1 MRNRG
6 AVSFLLSL
14 FSFFLL
20 CGFAEAAVDIRVSNP
35 WLSLMTRFVGG
46 LQVRVHPLSGWN
58 ATGGVVR
65 YSGSSKRFPAIAL
78 DEPEARAYRLGRGAV
93 KTLFTK
99 APGGISPVPSAFFDP
114 SALSFIGQRL
124 LGAMSSI
131 DPKNYVYY
139 QRRLAEFQS
148 RTDTTVGVG
157 RQLLKGLVIL
167 DLTGAS
173 GKWIVAAA
181 ESPIRPPD
189 RVMDLWKKGKSLE
202 TLGIALNDA
211 SRKNWVIA
219 IDPWTPSTVR
229 EKIRGLPRVA
239 DIPPPSHEKEMLTIL
254 HDVYLTVWNASGK
267 RLNPQKP

>member
-1 MRNRG
+1 LKNQG
-6 AVSFLLSL
+6 AVRPLLFLVL
-14 FSFFLL
+14 FFYL
-20 CGFAEAAVDIRVSNP
+20 CGFAEAAVDIRVANP
-35 WLSLMTRFVGG
+35 WLALMTRFVGG
-46 LQVRVHPLSGWN
+46 LQVQVHALSGWN
-58 ATGGVVR
+58 AAGGVVR
-65 YSGSSKRFPAIAL
+65 YLSSSRRFPAIAL
-78 DEPEARAYRLGRGAV
+78 DEAEARTFRLGKSGV
-93 KTLFTK
+93 KTLFTE
-99 APGGISPVPSAFFDP
+99 APVGISPVPSAFFDP

-173 GKWIVAAA
+173 GKWILAAA
-181 ESPIRPPD
+181 ESPVRPPD
-189 RVMDLWKKGKSLE
+189 RVMNLWKKGRSLE
-202 TLGIALNDA
+202 TLGIALNEA

-219 IDPWTPSTVR
+219 VDPWTPSNVR
-229 EKIRGLPRVA
+229 EKVRGLPRVA
-239 DIPPPSHEKEMLTIL
+239 EIPPPSQEKEMLTIL
-254 HDVYLTVWNASGK
+254 HDVYLAVWNASGK